1 MAKTYGTVAME
12 GKANRWAIAD
22 KETGNILMD
31 ANGYGY
37 KSKTTA
43 HRAYAY
49 QQKVQAAR

>member
-1 MAKTYGTVAME
+1 MTKTYGTVAME

-37 KSKTTA
+37 KSKTKA
-43 HRAYAY
+43 HRAYSYKLKIQA
-49 QQKVQAAR
+49 VQ